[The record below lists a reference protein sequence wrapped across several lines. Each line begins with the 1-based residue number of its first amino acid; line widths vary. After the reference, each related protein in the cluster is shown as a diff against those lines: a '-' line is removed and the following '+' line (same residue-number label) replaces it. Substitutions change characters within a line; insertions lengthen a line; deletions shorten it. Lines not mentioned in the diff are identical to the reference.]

1 MIEALSQPDV
11 QAFLKAHAT
20 DSPAK
25 LALQRHLPGGV
36 SASLLASQLKARQK
50 AKDKLPSWLS
60 RDDIIFPHG
69 VALEQ
74 CSSETTAR
82 FKAAR
87 WAGQSFADLT
97 GGTGVDTFFF
107 SQSFEKGV
115 YVEADAER
123 CELASHNFGVLGAQ
137 HLKVVQS
144 TAEAFLADTT
154 DHYDFI
160 YIDPDR
166 RAGNK
171 RAIGFSDSTPD
182 VVELMPELLKRA
194 ATVLIK
200 ASPMIDIQQGR
211 RDLGTVS
218 KVLVLAVNNECK
230 EVLFVCDNSNGP
242 VEIEAWQVQG
252 GQETVLRFS
261 PEEEASAGVSFGEPE
276 AYIYDPNVAIT
287 KSGAYKTVAA
297 RYGLKKLHPNTHLYT
312 SATLV
317 EGFPGRTFRVLA
329 VLPFSSKGLKS
340 LKLPFAKAHVMSKN
354 FPLEAAELQKR
365 LKLKEGEE
373 GFVMGLTVG
382 SGKVLVVAE
391 RVVIA

>member
-60 RDDIIFPHG
+60 RDGIIFPHG

-123 CELASHNFGVLGAQ
+123 CELASHNFGVLGAA
-137 HLKVVQS
+137 HLQVVQS
-144 TAEAFLADTT
+144 TAEAFLDNTS
-154 DHYDFI
+154 DHFDLI

-166 RAGNK
+166 RAGHK

-182 VVELMPELLKRA
+182 VVQLMPALLQRA
-194 ATVLIK
+194 TIVLIK
-200 ASPMIDIQQGR
+200 ASPMIDIQQGL
-211 RDLGTVS
+211 RDLGSVS

-230 EVLFVCDNSNGP
+230 EVLFVCDNSGGS

-261 PEEEASAGVSFGEPE
+261 LEEEASAGVSFGEPE
-276 AYIYDPNVAIT
+276 AFIYDPNVAIT
-287 KSGAYKTVAA
+287 KSGAYKTVAV

-312 SATLV
+312 SSTLV
-317 EGFPGRTFRVLA
+317 PDFPGRTFRVLE

-340 LKLPFAKAHVMSKN
+340 LKLPFARAHVMSKN
-354 FPLEAAELQKR
+354 FPLEAADLQKR

-373 GFVMGLTVG
+373 GFVMGVTVG
-382 SGKVLVVAE
+382 SGERVLVVTE
-391 RVVIA
+391 RVN

>member
-25 LALQRHLPGGV
+25 LALQKNLPGGV

-60 RDDIIFPHG
+60 RDGIIFPHG
-69 VALEQ
+69 VAMEQ
-74 CSSETTAR
+74 CSSETTAAW
-82 FKAAR
+82 KASHYS
-87 WAGQSFADLT
+87 GVSFADLT
-97 GGTGVDTFFF
+97 GGAGVDTFFL
-107 SQSFEKGV
+107 SRSFARGV

-123 CELASHNFGVLGAQ
+123 CELASHNFGVLGAA
-137 HLKVVQS
+137 HLQVVQS
-144 TAEAFLADTT
+144 TAEAFLDNTS
-154 DHYDFI
+154 DHFDLI

-166 RAGNK
+166 RAGHK

-182 VVELMPELLKRA
+182 VVQLMPELLTRA
-194 ATVLIK
+194 TTVLIK
-200 ASPMIDIQQGR
+200 ASPMIDIQQGL
-211 RDLGTVS
+211 RDLGSVS
-218 KVLVLAVNNECK
+218 RVLVLAVNNECK
-230 EVLFVCDNSNGP
+230 EVLFVCDSSNGP

-252 GQETVLRFS
+252 GEETALRFS
-261 PEEEASAGVSFGEPE
+261 LEEEASAGVSFGEPE

-287 KSGAYKTVAA
+287 KSGAYKTVAI

-312 SATLV
+312 SVTLV
-317 EGFPGRTFRVLA
+317 PGFPGRTFRVLE
-329 VLPFSSKGLKS
+329 VLPFSSKGLKR
-340 LKLPFAKAHVMSKN
+340 LKLPFTKAHVMSKN

-391 RVVIA
+391 RV